1 LGTPV
6 VANNNAAVT
15 RTANSYAVPN
25 TGTNI
30 SVTATTGTNAMV
42 IVTGLVAPAEEGTG
56 FMSFAVSG
64 ATTQGATD
72 ARAVI
77 EGGEAVG
84 NNELKGAW
92 QASTTTVIT
101 NLTAGENTFTT
112 QYKSS
117 TGTTTFTNRTISV
130 IPLG

>member
-1 LGTPV
+1 V
-6 VANNNAAVT
+6 VANNNAAAT
-15 RTANSYAVPN
+15 RTANTYAAPD

-30 SVTATTGTNAMV
+30 SVTATTGTRAMV
-42 IVTGLVAPAEEGTG
+42 IVTGQIAPAEEQAG

-64 ATTQGATD
+64 ATTQAASD
-72 ARAVI
+72 ERAHI
-77 EGGEAVG
+77 FGGESVG
-84 NNELKGAW
+84 NNTLKAFA

-101 NLTAGENTFTT
+101 NLTAGSNTFTT

-117 TGTTTFTNRTISV
+117 SGTATFTDRSITV

>member
-1 LGTPV
+1 V

-15 RTANSYAVPN
+15 RTANSFAVPD

-30 SVTATTGTNAMV
+30 SVTATTGTRAMI
-42 IVTGLVAPAEEGTG
+42 IVTGLIAPAAEKTG
-56 FMSFAVSG
+56 SMSFAVSG
-64 ATTQGATD
+64 ATTQAASD
-72 ARAVI
+72 ERALI
-77 EGGEAVG
+77 DGGQAVG
-84 NNELKGAW
+84 NNNLLGAW

-101 NLTAGENTFTT
+101 NLTAGSNTFTT

-117 TGTTTFTNRTISV
+117 SGTATFTNRTITV